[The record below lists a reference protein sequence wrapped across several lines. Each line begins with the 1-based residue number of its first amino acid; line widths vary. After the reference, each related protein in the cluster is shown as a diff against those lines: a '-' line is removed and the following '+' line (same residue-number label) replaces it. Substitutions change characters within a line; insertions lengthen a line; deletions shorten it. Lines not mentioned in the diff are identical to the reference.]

1 MVQFKRNASSNLGQN
16 FPNHFMNVRS
26 ETQRRSV
33 EGQSKLNVQ
42 TSFAETL
49 KDVPWYMES
58 KPPVWLLRIVQFNW
72 LSVIIN
78 TYLES

>member
-16 FPNHFMNVRS
+16 FPNHFMNVCS
-26 ETQRRSV
+26 ETHRESV

-49 KDVPWYMES
+49 KDVP
-58 KPPVWLLRIVQFNW
+58 
-72 LSVIIN
+72 
-78 TYLES
+78 